1 MSRSAGR
8 SPETEYRATL
18 ARIRRQVQAS
28 NAINDDVEPA
38 QPKASLFRRACSA
51 CVHALR
57 DVALPFVLAFGAV
70 SPMTPCAHAQ
80 CASSGSSPA
89 TVVVSHGG

>member
-18 ARIRRQVQAS
+18 ARIRRQVNEAKPF
-28 NAINDDVEPA
+28 AEPE
-38 QPKASLFRRACSA
+38 PLPRSVGIVRRALVA
-51 CVHALR
+51 VGRALR
-57 DVALPFVLAFGAV
+57 DVALPFVVAFGAV

-80 CASSGSSPA
+80 CSSGSSSA